1 MAGVATTAGTARRA
15 TVGRRRG
22 RVLST
27 ALTHLFG
34 ILVVLLCLSPVLFLL
49 NASFRN
55 VATYQDFGFALS
67 GWTLSNYLDLFET
80 TSMGR
85 WIANT
90 LFVSAAITVLTVI
103 VDLMAAF
110 AFAKLK
116 FRGRNALFLI
126 LISTMMLPFS
136 ITLVPT
142 YLLAVRYGLTDS
154 YQGLILPALSG
165 PIGVYLLRQFILTI
179 PDALLEA
186 ARIDGASSLR
196 IFLAIVAPLSLQP
209 MAVLAVFSFVNSWNS
224 FLWPLLIAQSDEMKT
239 LTVGIATTHLQYS
252 DNLGGITA
260 GVMISL
266 IPMVVLFFL
275 FQRFY
280 LQGITV
286 GAIKG

>member
-1 MAGVATTAGTARRA
+1 MSRMATGGRHRSRALGV
-15 TVGRRRG
+15 
-22 RVLST
+22 
-27 ALTHLFG
+27 ALTHFFG
-34 ILVVLLCLSPVLFLL
+34 IVVVVVCLSPVVFLL
-49 NASFRN
+49 NASFRDIT
-55 VATYQDFGFALS
+55 TYQDYGFALS
-67 GWTLSNYLDLFET
+67 GWTLENYLDLFRT
-80 TSMGR
+80 TSMSR

-90 LFVSAAITVLTVI
+90 LFVSAVITILTVV

-110 AFAKLK
+110 AFAKLR
-116 FRGRNALFLI
+116 FPGRHAMFMV

-154 YQGLILPALSG
+154 YQGLVLPALSG
-165 PIGVYLLRQFILTI
+165 PLGVYLLRQFILTI
-179 PDALLEA
+179 PNALLEA

-196 IFLAIVAPLSLQP
+196 IFLAIVVPLSLQP
-209 MAVLAVFSFVNSWNS
+209 MAVLAVFAFVNSWNS
-224 FLWPLLIAQSDEMKT
+224 FLWPLLIAQSDSMKT

-266 IPMVVLFFL
+266 IPMVVLFFV